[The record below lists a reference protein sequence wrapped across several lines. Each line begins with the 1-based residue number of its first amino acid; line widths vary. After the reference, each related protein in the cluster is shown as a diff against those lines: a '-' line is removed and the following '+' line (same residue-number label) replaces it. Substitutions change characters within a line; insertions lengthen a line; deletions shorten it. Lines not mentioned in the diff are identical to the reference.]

1 MFWSCFTMLAVV
13 LVSDFFFFQPLRH
26 LFKIPMQRTLP
37 TPCGTSF
44 KITLSCTQ
52 PTTPELTWLRS
63 SANGGFL
70 RLAPS
75 NGGVGRHPELVLH
88 VLIQPLHYLLCLIV
102 TQHELWW
109 KGVNW
114 STYITLRYKE
124 MAKNLSWWLWSEVWW
139 CIPAV
144 WIEQ

>member
-1 MFWSCFTMLAVV
+1 MLSFVLINNTFFNLVCVLILLYNTSSHSCFR
-13 LVSDFFFFQPLRH
+13 FFLFFQPRRH

-37 TPCGTSF
+37 APYGTSF
-44 KITLSCTQ
+44 KMTLSWTQ

-63 SANGGFL
+63 SANGGFP

-88 VLIQPLHYLLCLIV
+88 ILVQPLHYLLCLIV

-114 STYITLRYKE
+114 STYITLRYKQ
-124 MAKNLSWWLWSEVWW
+124 MAKN
-139 CIPAV
+139 
-144 WIEQ
+144 